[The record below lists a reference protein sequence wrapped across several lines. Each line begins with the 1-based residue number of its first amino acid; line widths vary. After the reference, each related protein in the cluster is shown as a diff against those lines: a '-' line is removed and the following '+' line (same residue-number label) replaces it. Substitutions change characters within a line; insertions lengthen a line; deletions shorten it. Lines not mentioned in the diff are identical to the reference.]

1 MIPDN
6 LDNARPSIL
15 FFEKAN
21 TIKVLVKLNKLVNKL
36 IDIIMKKLHV
46 VSENIE
52 ITSIEII

>member
-15 FFEKAN
+15 FFEKQN